1 MKTITLA
8 LVLCLLFAASIQRKH
23 RHGRR
28 VLVGGAGGIPFDDRG
43 ATGTIRSIRL
53 RAGNGIDAIQV
64 NYGGTWGPIRGN
76 PSGGQPYSFDLAADE
91 HIVTVRGRS
100 GQFIDQLI
108 FFTNKGRV
116 FGPYGGAGGTPFSES
131 APTGQKLGAI
141 YGRSGSA
148 IDSLFFAWNPIVGT
162 SGAIPEACKQYL
174 PGGVKTLSRSVL
186 FKRRRGRRVL
196 YGGDGGIPFSDLSF
210 TKAGD
215 ITGIRLDVTN
225 NVINM
230 IQIRY
235 GSALATP
242 HGVETP
248 QGVKIINLVPGEN
261 IIGVAGEA
269 GTKINR
275 LLFTT
280 DIGYVF

>member
-8 LVLCLLFAASIQRKH
+8 LVFCLLFAASIQRKH

-28 VLVGGAGGIPFDDRG
+28 VLVGGAGGSPFDDRG

-53 RAGNGIDAIQV
+53 RAGNRIDAIQV
-64 NYGGTWGPIRGN
+64 NYGGIWGPLRGN
-76 PSGGQPYSFDLAADE
+76 PSGSQPYSFDLDADE
-91 HIVTVRGRS
+91 YIIAVRGRS

-108 FFTNKGRV
+108 FYTNKGRV
-116 FGPYGGAGGTPFSES
+116 FGPYGGTGGTPFSES
-131 APTGQKLGAI
+131 ANGQKLNAI

-148 IDSLFFAWNPIVGT
+148 IDSLFFAWNPILPT
-162 SGAIPEACKQYL
+162 SSRIPEACKQYL
-174 PGGVKTLSRSVL
+174 PTGVKTLSKSVL
-186 FKRRRGRRVL
+186 FKRKRGRRVL
-196 YGGDGGIPFSDLSF
+196 YGGNGGIPFSDLSF

-230 IQIRY
+230 IQVRY
-235 GSALATP
+235 GSTLATT

-248 QGVKIINLVPGEN
+248 QGVKVINLVPGEN

-269 GTKINR
+269 GTKINK
-275 LLFTT
+275 LVFTT
-280 DIGYVF
+280 DTGYVF